1 MVYDVM
7 MPRGMDGAVQLTE
20 MEVELAL
27 LAVTLRGAEGAVRG
41 ECLGECMCTYIEYY
55 CIVLHW

>member
-7 MPRGMDGAVQLTE
+7 MPRGMDGGLQLTE

-27 LAVTLRGAEGAVRG
+27 LAATLRGAEGAVKG
-41 ECLGECMCTYIEYY
+41 
-55 CIVLHW
+55 